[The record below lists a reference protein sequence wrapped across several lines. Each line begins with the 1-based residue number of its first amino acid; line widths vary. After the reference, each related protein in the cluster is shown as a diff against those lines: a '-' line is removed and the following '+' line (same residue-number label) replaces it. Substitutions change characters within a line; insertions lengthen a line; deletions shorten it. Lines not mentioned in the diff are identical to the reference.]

1 MHHFAFHL
9 LFYSQ
14 YFGKIF
20 HFGRTRMLTV
30 LPETAGVGTINYF
43 GHKSDIRGFYMSS
56 DLSMSYLCRKMVS

>member
-1 MHHFAFHL
+1 
-9 LFYSQ
+9 
-14 YFGKIF
+14 
-20 HFGRTRMLTV
+20 MLTV